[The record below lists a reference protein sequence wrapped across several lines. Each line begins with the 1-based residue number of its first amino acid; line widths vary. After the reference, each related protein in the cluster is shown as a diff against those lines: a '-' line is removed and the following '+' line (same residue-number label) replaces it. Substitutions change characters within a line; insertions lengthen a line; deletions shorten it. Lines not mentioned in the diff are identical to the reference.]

1 MGTQSS
7 LGDCSEN
14 GAGPHF
20 IVQWHAD
27 ADPCGVGSDST
38 RVGVW
43 VFCLVFLLV
52 FVTSTHAETL
62 TVRTGETEIRSA
74 SAVASGSKTQAKGKI
89 DKREVVFDKLLP
101 GESYD
106 LTFTQPDN
114 TQLRLVDL
122 SWYADL
128 PPATDAPGP
137 LTDEDKAAVAEIL
150 SGIKAFTNKN
160 AILALAGDAERAVAL
175 VELIRDTDFHARKG
189 DEIIWRIEVWY
200 FEFQAG
206 GWAKVQQQNRI
217 VERERFKSTDAF
229 EAHRKPLK
237 WIGIEKGLRIQK
249 GQDQTL
255 DLKTRMPNDQ

>member
-14 GAGPHF
+14 GAA
-20 IVQWHAD
+20 VR
-27 ADPCGVGSDST
+27 S
-38 RVGVW
+38 VGVW
-43 VFCLVFLLV
+43 ALVLV
-52 FVTSTHAETL
+52 LADLSVTSTHAQVL

-74 SAVASGSKTQAKGKI
+74 RAVASGSKTEAKGKI

-106 LTFTQPDN
+106 LTLTQPDN
-114 TQLRLVDL
+114 SQLRLIDL

-128 PPATDAPGP
+128 PPAADAPGP
-137 LTDEDKAAVAEIL
+137 LTDEDKAAIGQIL
-150 SGIKAFTNKN
+150 TGIKAFTNKN
-160 AILALAGDAERAVAL
+160 TILTLVGNADRAVAL

-217 VERERFKSTDAF
+217 VERERFKSADAF

-237 WIGIEKGLRIQK
+237 WIGIEKGLRIEHGK
-249 GQDQTL
+249 DTVVDVG
-255 DLKTRMPNDQ
+255 KP